1 MQIRIKVTPNAK
13 GNKVIG
19 WEEDPRGGR
28 VLRVRLQAP
37 PMDGKANKALVAFLA
52 RELGLSKS
60 RVVLV
65 KGTTSRSKLL
75 ELPDGTKLPVGS
87 DRRC

>member
-1 MQIRIKVTPNAK
+1 MQIRVKVTPNAK
-13 GNKVIG
+13 GNEVIG
-19 WEEDPRGGR
+19 WEEDPRAGR

-37 PMDGKANKALVAFLA
+37 PVDGKANKALVGFLA

-75 ELPDGTKLPVGS
+75 ELPDGTRLPV
-87 DRRC
+87 

>member
-1 MQIRIKVTPNAK
+1 MQIRVKVTPNAK
-13 GNKVIG
+13 GNEVIG
-19 WEEDPRGGR
+19 WEEDPRAGR

-37 PMDGKANKALVAFLA
+37 PVDGKANKALVAFLA

-75 ELPDGTKLPVGS
+75 ELPDGTRLPV
-87 DRRC
+87 

>member
-1 MQIRIKVTPNAK
+1 MQIRVKVTPNAK
-13 GNKVIG
+13 GNEVIG
-19 WEEDPRGGR
+19 WEEDPRAGR

-37 PMDGKANKALVAFLA
+37 PVDGKANKALGAFLA

-75 ELPDGTKLPVGS
+75 ELPDGTRLPV
-87 DRRC
+87 

>member
-1 MQIRIKVTPNAK
+1 MQIRVKVTPNAK
-13 GNKVIG
+13 GNEVISG
-19 WEEDPRGGR
+19 EEDPRAGR

-37 PMDGKANKALVAFLA
+37 PVDGKANKALVAFMA

-75 ELPDGTKLPVGS
+75 ELPDGTRLPV
-87 DRRC
+87 